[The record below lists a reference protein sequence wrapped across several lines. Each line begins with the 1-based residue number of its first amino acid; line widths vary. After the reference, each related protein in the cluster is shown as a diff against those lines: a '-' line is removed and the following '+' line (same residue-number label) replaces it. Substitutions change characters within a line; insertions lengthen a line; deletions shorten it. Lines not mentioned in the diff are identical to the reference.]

1 MKKGTLL
8 AAIVTPVVA
17 ASTGVMI
24 ARAGDAS
31 ADNAGGYCQEPTV
44 YLDMAEGVSML
55 TAGPSSD
62 AQCADGA
69 CTVTGVEQVEINAD
83 GQVQCVTV
91 GATQSLSLTRRGGG
105 VSLAVED
112 ISAR

>member
-1 MKKGTLL
+1 MKKGTLI

-17 ASTGVMI
+17 ASAGVMI
-24 ARAGDAS
+24 ARAGNAS
-31 ADNAGGYCQEPTV
+31 ADNAGGYCEDPTV
-44 YLDMAEGVSML
+44 YVDMAGGVSML
-55 TAGPSSD
+55 TAEPTSD
-62 AQCADGA
+62 ASCADGA

-91 GATQSLSLTRRGGG
+91 SATETLSLTQRGGG

-112 ISAR
+112 IAAR